1 MARFTKG
8 KRVRDMSVNYNPTD
22 KSKPDLDKL
31 KIDNVNLYSEKER
44 FSMTNQSAQSSGKVT
59 RGKTNVQE

>member
-1 MARFTKG
+1 
-8 KRVRDMSVNYNPTD
+8 MSVNYNPTD

-59 RGKTNVQE
+59 RGKTNVQD